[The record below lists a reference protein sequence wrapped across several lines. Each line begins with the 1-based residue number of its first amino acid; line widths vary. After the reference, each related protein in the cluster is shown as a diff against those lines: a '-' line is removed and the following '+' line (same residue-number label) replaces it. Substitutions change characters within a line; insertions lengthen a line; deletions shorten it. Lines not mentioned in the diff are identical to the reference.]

1 MLFLYVYS
9 FLVSCLGNYVY
20 QARKKLRKMV
30 ILVDTILIADGQIQ
44 LHFPIKIQSGQK
56 RLESLVKQGLDQM
69 RNVVNWSGI
78 NMGSVDI
85 YELKNMFAQNDNR

>member
-20 QARKKLRKMV
+20 QARKMV